1 MNNEQSVVDNR
12 PSYLVPTL
20 SKVPRWFAWW
30 YRLSCL
36 PEPPATAPLELRERF
51 RRARLVSLVIF
62 LMQIFVITSLPAG
75 FSGTNPSLTILLIVD
90 FVINIIAMICNRTGY
105 TTIAGLLVVFNVEM
119 SMGSNIITTPHGLSL
134 ATLPLF
140 DLLVIPLVLA
150 ASMLPV
156 GFVFLFALLNSAFA
170 ILGTLF
176 LPHAPELTA
185 ALKTSVFGLVSLPV
199 FIQVILAVISFVWVR
214 SANQAIARADRAEQ
228 IALLEHDISE
238 SRQRLAEQKEQLEAA
253 IQVVADGLT
262 HATRD
267 ASFQRISTQ
276 GNVLW
281 PIVGPINNMIARMQ
295 RLRFTEMEHQQ
306 YIRELEML
314 LGALRIAQET
324 QQPPNLPL
332 GQSKFLLTPLY
343 TEIHRLYQQ
352 RERHS
357 AAAGNGSQ
365 IPYLKTQQ
373 ESNR

>member
-1 MNNEQSVVDNR
+1 MNTDQPVVDIR
-12 PSYLVPTL
+12 PSYLVPTV

-30 YRLSCL
+30 YRLSCP

-62 LMQIFVITSLPAG
+62 LMQLFVITSLPAG

-90 FVINIIAMICNRTGY
+90 FVINIIAMICNRSGFI
-105 TTIAGLLVVFNVEM
+105 TIAGLLVIFNVEM

-150 ASMLPV
+150 ASLLPV
-156 GFVFLFALLNSAFA
+156 GFVFLFAVLNSAFA
-170 ILGTLF
+170 VLGTLF
-176 LPHAPELTA
+176 LPHTPELAA
-185 ALKTSVFGLVSLPV
+185 ALHTSVFGLVSLPV
-199 FIQVILAVISFVWVR
+199 FIQVILAVIAFVWVR

-253 IQVVADGLT
+253 IQLIAEGLMQ
-262 HATRD
+262 ATRD
-267 ASFQRISTQ
+267 ANFQRIPTQ
-276 GNVLW
+276 GSVLW
-281 PIVGPINNMIARMQ
+281 QIVGPINNMIARMQ

-343 TEIHRLYQQ
+343 VEIYRLYQQ
-352 RERHS
+352 RESHS
-357 AAAGNGSQ
+357 AAAGSGSH
-365 IPYLKTQQ
+365 IPYLKAQ
-373 ESNR
+373 